1 MHKAKRIYV
10 LLGVLV
16 VLCIAVLA
24 VSQHEE
30 KKEQIKSGEKIILEI
45 PADSVTA
52 LSWTNEEGTFSF
64 TKGSSWTY
72 DGDNAFPVDR
82 QKIENLISQFESF
95 TAAFTIENVEDE
107 ALYGLDEPVCTIS
120 VTTEEEA
127 YQLKLGDFSKM
138 DAQRYVSIGDGRA
151 YLVAHDPLEEFDAVL
166 RDMILDDT
174 IPAFDSAEEIKFTG
188 IENYTITQN
197 TDGQS
202 ICADDVYFTDGR
214 PLDTSNVESFL
225 TALQAL
231 SLSDYVSYN
240 VSDEELQEFG
250 LDDPDLMIELKYTAD
265 EKEGKSGSVAI
276 SVSRSPKEAE
286 AYEKAVEQGDD
297 DLPSVTCYA
306 RVGQSQI
313 VYQISQNDYN
323 KITAVSYDTLR
334 HQKLF
339 TASFDTVTSI
349 DVELDGE
356 DYTFSYVL
364 PEEEEAEGK
373 WVYREEEFDIY
384 NLRTALRSLSA
395 VSFTEE
401 QPEGQEE
408 IKVTIHLDNAYF
420 PTFVLSVYRY
430 DGANCIAE
438 VDGVPTAFVSRS
450 QTVNLIEA
458 VNELIL
464 GAA

>member
-72 DGDNAFPVDR
+72 DGNNAFPVDR

-107 ALYGLDEPVCTIS
+107 AMYGLDEPVCTIS
-120 VTTEEEA
+120 VTTEEET

-138 DAQRYVSIGDGRA
+138 DAQRYVSIGDGCA
-151 YLVAHDPLEEFDAVL
+151 YLVSHDPLEEFDAVL

-188 IENYTITQN
+188 IENYTITQEP
-197 TDGQS
+197 DGQS

-231 SLSDYVSYN
+231 SLTDYASYN
-240 VSDEELQEFG
+240 ASDEELQEFG

-265 EKEGKSGSVAI
+265 EKENKSGSVVI
-276 SVSRSPKEAE
+276 SVSRSPEEVE
-286 AYEKAVEQGDD
+286 AYEKAVEQGDEN
-297 DLPSVTCYA
+297 LPTVTCYA
-306 RVGQSQI
+306 RVDQSQI

-323 KITAVSYDTLR
+323 ELTAVSYDVLR

-356 DYTFSYVL
+356 EYTFSYEL
-364 PEEEEAEGK
+364 PEEEDAEGK

-420 PTFVLSVYRY
+420 STFVLSVYRY
-430 DGANCIAE
+430 DGTNCIAE

>member
-30 KKEQIKSGEKIILEI
+30 KKEQIKNGEKIILEI

-107 ALYGLDEPVCTIS
+107 AMYGLDEPVCTIS
-120 VTTEEEA
+120 VTTEEET

-138 DAQRYVSIGDGRA
+138 DAQRYVSIGDGCA
-151 YLVAHDPLEEFDAVL
+151 YLVSHDPLEEFDAVL

-188 IENYTITQN
+188 IENYTITQEP
-197 TDGQS
+197 DGQS

-231 SLSDYVSYN
+231 SLTDYASYN
-240 VSDEELQEFG
+240 ASDEELQEFG

-265 EKEGKSGSVAI
+265 EKENKSGSVVI
-276 SVSRSPKEAE
+276 SVSRSPEEVE
-286 AYEKAVEQGDD
+286 AYEKAVEQGDEN
-297 DLPSVTCYA
+297 LPTVTCYA
-306 RVGQSQI
+306 RVDQSQI

-323 KITAVSYDTLR
+323 ELTAVSYDVLR

-356 DYTFSYVL
+356 EYTLAMSCRRKRMQRESGCTGRKNLTSITSARRSAHFRRSASRKNSPKDRKKLRSRSTWTMRISQRLYCLSTVMTAQTAS
-364 PEEEEAEGK
+364 PK
-373 WVYREEEFDIY
+373 WTVYRLHLY
-384 NLRTALRSLSA
+384 
-395 VSFTEE
+395 
-401 QPEGQEE
+401 PE
-408 IKVTIHLDNAYF
+408 V
-420 PTFVLSVYRY
+420 R
-430 DGANCIAE
+430 
-438 VDGVPTAFVSRS
+438 R
-450 QTVNLIEA
+450 
-458 VNELIL
+458 
-464 GAA
+464 